1 MSLLFE
7 AASSSSSSSSPRD
20 CSKRGLSHQ
29 LRSRLISRKL
39 LLLLSTPLLSLLF
52 LLLLLWLIL
61 RPSAPEFSLRDA
73 ALLLPRRLLHRPP
86 PILSPPPP
94 SPPSSPPR
102 TPTPTSAPST
112 TACACAPPA
121 PGSPPPPRPPSPAS
135 TRNPGASAPGPQRSA
150 GLLIEIR
157 LQGRLRWKVGMWV
170 SRGYGFEVACLA
182 VVEVGPAAGSSVPLS
197 QCSTTI
203 SPHGLGGVLALVLPP
218 SPLQAR
224 SSLPSPSPSTS
235 ASAAASR
242 VCSPPI
248 RILRRRHARK
258 ALVRRPRAAD
268 QPGQVQDD
276 EVVDSK
282 ILPYCSIDKKKEKTV
297 GELEQE
303 FLQALQAFYYDKKA
317 IMSNEEFDNLKEEL
331 MWEGS
336 SVVMLSPDEQKLLEA
351 SMAYVAGKPILTDAE
366 FDELKMRLKKEG
378 SDIVQEGPRCSLR
391 SRKVYSDLS
400 VDYFKMFLL
409 NVPAAVV
416 ALGLFFFLDDLTG
429 FEITYLLETGE
440 WKMAGDVE
448 TPSYLVGLA
457 GVTNAH
463 LPVSLKLFSDCLT
476 LDVRFIILL
485 VCQLPEPFSFIFT
498 WFAALPLIFWLAQTI
513 TSAILKDFLILKGPC
528 PNCGTENLSFFGTI
542 LSVSSGGSTN
552 TVKCSNCGTELVY
565 DSKTRLI
572 TLPEP
577 SEA

>member
-1 MSLLFE
+1 M
-7 AASSSSSSSSPRD
+7 ASEVF
-20 CSKRGLSHQ
+20 
-29 LRSRLISRKL
+29 
-39 LLLLSTPLLSLLF
+39 LLSSF
-52 LLLLLWLIL
+52 
-61 RPSAPEFSLRDA
+61 
-73 ALLLPRRLLHRPP
+73 PP
-86 PILSPPPP
+86 PLSKP
-94 SPPSSPPR
+94 
-102 TPTPTSAPST
+102 
-112 TACACAPPA
+112 
-121 PGSPPPPRPPSPAS
+121 
-135 TRNPGASAPGPQRSA
+135 
-150 GLLIEIR
+150 
-157 LQGRLRWKVGMWV
+157 
-170 SRGYGFEVACLA
+170 
-182 VVEVGPAAGSSVPLS
+182 
-197 QCSTTI
+197 
-203 SPHGLGGVLALVLPP
+203 
-218 SPLQAR
+218 R
-224 SSLPSPSPSTS
+224 SSLPSPSPSPSPST
-235 ASAAASR
+235 SAAASR

-351 SMAYVAGKPILTDAE
+351 SMAYVAGKPIMTDAE

-429 FEITYLLETGE
+429 FEITYLLE
-440 WKMAGDVE
+440 
-448 TPSYLVGLA
+448 
-457 GVTNAH
+457 
-463 LPVSLKLFSDCLT
+463 
-476 LDVRFIILL
+476 
-485 VCQLPEPFSFIFT
+485 LPEPFSFIFT

-552 TVKCSNCGTELVY
+552 TVKCSNSNNPKHLFVSCGTELVY

-577 SEA
+577 